1 MNEFFDRIVKSIL
14 NIAWWLFFLL
24 AMVFIAAVIV
34 LVGFVVPIY
43 FLDKAHVSLP
53 YIYVGLL
60 MIGLPIYGEWSNI
73 KFWFCWQFIEPF
85 KSRKKVTCMTHTE
98 GFTIGKEYKLQGV
111 AGEYIQLINDS
122 GKKVIVDETNFWS
135 DK

>member
-34 LVGFVVPIY
+34 LVGFVAPIY
-43 FLDKAHVSLP
+43 FLDKVHVSLP

-85 KSRKKVTCMTHTE
+85 AKKKVVCLKSQY
-98 GFTIGKEYKLQGV
+98 GFTKGKKYKLQGV
-111 AGEYIQLINDS
+111 AGDNIQLVNDY
-122 GKKVIVDETNFWS
+122 GERVIVNDTNFWG